1 MNKNVVIGL
10 FGAIIA
16 VSVAAFGYT
25 GTKSYDDQS
34 SPLPFS
40 GSSSTLY
47 TDTPNSVPTTVYATT
62 TVPFRA
68 PVFANSDNNS
78 NTAFNTMMS
87 DSNGLRYVWRGVKVT
102 VNGVGLNGGRNL
114 EILKEAIESI
124 NALKYPNVPY
134 LEVTDGPS
142 DVILHSLEQTEWSS
156 ILGSFAGK
164 SGIDGLTRTLWEDD
178 GSLVKATI
186 VVDSSSSQ
194 WQRNRTIVH
203 ELLHSLGLGHHRCPS
218 GILEESATYS
228 PTWKLNSFD
237 AILLRMQYAS
247 AKDLAV
253 LSNNPEPCA
262 SVAWETINDS
272 DKDRTLWCAVVGDP
286 RGCVQASAANVPSN
300 EASSVAWIVKGALL
314 YYDPELYTAY
324 SYESGKILCKNTLA
338 GQSYECSV
346 AVDDTFDS
354 VSLWM
359 RDGIVYDY
367 NLELYLR
374 FQYNGSKLLCYIP
387 SGDQRSE
394 CQYTEGNSIDAV
406 DAWTDGARV
415 YESSR

>member
-10 FGAIIA
+10 FGAMIA

-228 PTWKLNSFD
+228 PYL
-237 AILLRMQYAS
+237 
-247 AKDLAV
+247 
-253 LSNNPEPCA
+253 E
-262 SVAWETINDS
+262 
-272 DKDRTLWCAVVGDP
+272 
-286 RGCVQASAANVPSN
+286 
-300 EASSVAWIVKGALL
+300 VKQL
-314 YYDPELYTAY
+314 
-324 SYESGKILCKNTLA
+324 
-338 GQSYECSV
+338 
-346 AVDDTFDS
+346 
-354 VSLWM
+354 
-359 RDGIVYDY
+359 
-367 NLELYLR
+367 
-374 FQYNGSKLLCYIP
+374 
-387 SGDQRSE
+387 
-394 CQYTEGNSIDAV
+394 
-406 DAWTDGARV
+406 
-415 YESSR
+415 